1 MFMKIIVTG
10 ASGFIGTNLVKYLK
24 NKKMHV
30 IAVCDHTCESSDIAD
45 EAIFTG
51 LIGLKSKYLLT
62 KTADAMIHMAA
73 NNDTLSEDTEQM
85 IRHNYLSSKKMLK
98 LAKNL
103 NCSRFV
109 YTSCIAVYGNKKDQE
124 DPLNIYATSKLMFD
138 NFIKDTTGF
147 NGEKDMTIVG
157 LRLCNV
163 YGPYE
168 CIKERRM
175 SFLGRMLRNMILNK
189 TIDLF
194 EETGNKRD
202 WVYVE
207 DVCEA
212 IFKSLQA
219 SKHGI
224 YNIGSGSTISFI
236 DLFEKLAR
244 ITNYKNEPKLIK
256 NKNIKSYQNIET
268 NDISLA
274 ISDLGYKPKY
284 NLDKGIEKYYKEI
297 KENYPAIS

>member
-1 MFMKIIVTG
+1 MPFNQTLDN
-10 ASGFIGTNLVKYLK
+10 ALV
-24 NKKMHV
+24 
-30 IAVCDHTCESSDIAD
+30 SDRNQYPQ
-45 EAIFTG
+45 
-51 LIGLKSKYLLT
+51 LP
-62 KTADAMIHMAA
+62 
-73 NNDTLSEDTEQM
+73 
-85 IRHNYLSSKKMLK
+85 
-98 LAKNL
+98 
-103 NCSRFV
+103 
-109 YTSCIAVYGNKKDQE
+109 TSVYGNKKDQE

-236 DLFEKLAR
+236 DLFEIINPIIAK
-244 ITNYKNEPKLIK
+244 INIGKVSIK
-256 NKNIKSYQNIET
+256 MQM
-268 NDISLA
+268 
-274 ISDLGYKPKY
+274 
-284 NLDKGIEKYYKEI
+284 EI
-297 KENYPAIS
+297 KVAL